1 MRVIVFIVASCLFFV
16 SGRTHFGSPWKATE
30 VFQNSELKY
39 GGCHSE
45 EDENHS
51 SALEFF
57 VFFEVDED
65 TITNSRSLQ
74 TDIDDSQ
81 YQLFSKLF
89 YIVADLAA
97 FSIPSIDKEAAT
109 EGFTSTDLIWGKLN
123 TPIFILNRVL
133 RL

>member
-16 SGRTHFGSPWKATE
+16 SGRTHLGSPWKATD
-30 VFQNSELKY
+30 VFQSSELKY

-45 EDENHS
+45 EEENHS

-65 TITNSRSLQ
+65 TITNCRALQ
-74 TDIDDSQ
+74 TDIEDSQ

-89 YIVADLAA
+89 YILADFAA
-97 FSIPSIDKEAAT
+97 ISIPSIDKETAT
-109 EGFTSTDLIWGKLN
+109 EGFTSTEVSWGKFN